1 MFGDAASGGNVNP
14 GSPECAQYPSN
25 HMPPAPSIEIDRVA
39 RRAIVG
45 GRQIEPAELATLAD
59 ASLTWDQAAPRR
71 RLPG

>member
-1 MFGDAASGGNVNP
+1 
-14 GSPECAQYPSN
+14 
-25 HMPPAPSIEIDRVA
+25 MPPAPSIEIDRVA